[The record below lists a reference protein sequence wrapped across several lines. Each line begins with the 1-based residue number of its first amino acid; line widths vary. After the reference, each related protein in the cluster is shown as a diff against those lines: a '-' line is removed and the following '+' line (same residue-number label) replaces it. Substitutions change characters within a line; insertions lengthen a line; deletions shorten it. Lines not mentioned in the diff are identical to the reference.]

1 MICLNFRPKNIS
13 ETKFWPK
20 IRIILKIFDIWHCM
34 SLILDQNFW
43 YLVTS
48 DLLVKIGIIKDKT
61 IVSSLIDPKKVIFE
75 VIVRNFTDFEFLTL
89 CDLERPRNWHIW
101 KANKVSF
108 ENKKNWAI
116 FFCGRDDHSN
126 SQYLSKLSYLVKKNV
141 VRFFDRSAKIAQHD
155 VIEIMILK

>member
-89 CDLERPRNWHIW
+89 CDLELDISQRLT
-101 KANKVSF
+101 AKVSF
-108 ENKKNWAI
+108 ENKRCAI
-116 FFCGRDDHSN
+116 FCGRDDHSN
-126 SQYLSKLSYLVKKNV
+126 SQYKISRNFLIRWKNYATVQKLRTLLGWL
-141 VRFFDRSAKIAQHD
+141 
-155 VIEIMILK
+155 ILI